1 MLNNLSEVPPTR
13 HTVRG
18 PVSNSVDRLRLVVAS
33 PNTETSGVPEGARGT
48 LWTEAVGNRLHIS
61 EKQYDRVCRRRD
73 GLREVWAEMDKKYTE
88 ATTIGESTPTTS
100 FQNRPRVSTA
110 KTLFSQADSD
120 AAQGIETE
128 ELYLIGAA
136 LEQIPLDVK
145 RTLSSRDLATLGC
158 TGPTSDEM
166 RDLLEAFA
174 VLKPEFGYTQG
185 MNFLAAMLLIHL
197 DSLRAF
203 VCFSNLVMLQPWLAA
218 CYTFNMPVVQR
229 YFDVFD
235 DLLIFYVPRVG
246 RHFQQLGLTSDLILV
261 EWWFALFAR
270 SLPLPVVV
278 RLWDLFFLEGDFLLY
293 RASLAIL
300 QCFEGALVTR
310 PRDECLALLSS
321 WPAQRLD
328 PDHLFDNMERMGFNE
343 KKLSAAF
350 ERVQARS
357 QKPSSGST

>member
-1 MLNNLSEVPPTR
+1 MVKQRIATKMRSQIMGAKGAAAGGEEGLK
-13 HTVRG
+13 
-18 PVSNSVDRLRLVVAS
+18 LRARAD
-33 PNTETSGVPEGARGT
+33 TS
-48 LWTEAVGNRLHIS
+48 
-61 EKQYDRVCRRRD
+61 
-73 GLREVWAEMDKKYTE
+73 
-88 ATTIGESTPTTS
+88 
-100 FQNRPRVSTA
+100 
-110 KTLFSQADSD
+110 KTLFSQSESD
-120 AAQGIETE
+120 LVHGIESE

-136 LEQIPLDVK
+136 LEQIPLDVN
-145 RTLSSRDLATLGC
+145 RTLSSRDLATINC
-158 TGPTSDEM
+158 TGPSSEEV

-185 MNFLAAMLLIHL
+185 MNFLAAILLIHL
-197 DSLRAF
+197 DAMRAF
-203 VCFSNLVMLQPWLAA
+203 VCFTNAVMLQPWLAA

-235 DLLIFYVPRVG
+235 ELLLTYVPRVG

-270 SLPLPVVV
+270 SLPLPLVM

-300 QCFEGALVTR
+300 QYFSEALVAR

-321 WPAQRLD
+321 WPAQHLEPAR
-328 PDHLFDNMERMGFNE
+328 LFDTMERLGFTE

-350 ERVQARS
+350 DRVQPRKSA
-357 QKPSSGST
+357 PSSG